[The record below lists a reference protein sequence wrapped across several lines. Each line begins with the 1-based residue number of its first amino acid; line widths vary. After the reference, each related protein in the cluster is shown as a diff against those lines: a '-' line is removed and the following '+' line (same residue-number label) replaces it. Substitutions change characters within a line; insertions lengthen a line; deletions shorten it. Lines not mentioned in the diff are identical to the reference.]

1 MTEAWFPNGR
11 VKGSRLLKHGGF
23 SSCDYFYFLNPS
35 KMLVKNENLQGKEV
49 GVDMGKVC
57 GMLESE
63 KETWSTEYRYVK
75 YST

>member
-1 MTEAWFPNGR
+1 
-11 VKGSRLLKHGGF
+11 
-23 SSCDYFYFLNPS
+23 
-35 KMLVKNENLQGKEV
+35 MLVKNKNVQGKEV